1 MNFFKNNRIFEII
14 FKEKKNVVAKV
25 RKKFKKNLPNKFMK
39 RCKLRR
45 NLSLKR
51 CIREKN
57 KPKGINKIKK
67 HYCIKRMNLYNL
79 KSISL

>member
-1 MNFFKNNRIFEII
+1 MNFFKNNLISEII
-14 FKEKKNVVAKV
+14 FKEKKNEVAKV
-25 RKKFKKNLPNKFMK
+25 RKKFKKNQQNKFMK
-39 RCKLRR
+39 KCKLRR

-51 CIREKN
+51 CKREKN

-67 HYCIKRMNLYNL
+67 HNCIKRMNLYNL